1 MMRTHFLHQLQT
13 LDRELLEMGALIERA
28 IERACTALMQR
39 DEAAAR
45 EALAVERRINAAER
59 QIETLCLR
67 LLLEQQPVAKD
78 LRAISAAL
86 KMITDFERIGDQAAD
101 ICGIVLEMQQPY
113 CKRLEHLPQM
123 ADTAREMVKRSVD
136 AFVARD
142 VQLAREVIAM
152 DEEVDALFLSIKEEL
167 IELLRQSPESGEQAL
182 DLLMIAK
189 YFERIGDHAQ
199 NIGEWVEY
207 AITGIHKG
215 EQEEA

>member
-1 MMRTHFLHQLQT
+1 MRTHFLHQLQT